1 MIPAQEAL
9 TRLKEGNRRFVA
21 GRTSGDDGRPRD
33 LSGGQA
39 PMAAILGCSD
49 SRVPA
54 EIVFD
59 QGPGDLF
66 IVRVAGNIASPTQ
79 IGSIEFAASVL
90 GTRLVVVL
98 GHQEC
103 GAVEA
108 ALEQLRAPISDISP
122 HLEEIVEHVRPALR
136 GLSDPTGKG
145 DPEALLQRAV
155 HANVMTQTEKL
166 RDASTILQRL
176 EREQGLMIVS
186 ATYSLRDCEVDFWE
200 SG

>member
-108 ALEQLRAPISDISP
+108 ALEQLRAPWKKSSNTS
-122 HLEEIVEHVRPALR
+122 VRHY
-136 GLSDPTGKG
+136 G
-145 DPEALLQRAV
+145 DFRIPRERV
-155 HANVMTQTEKL
+155 IRKL
-166 RDASTILQRL
+166 CCSVRSTRT
-176 EREQGLMIVS
+176 S
-186 ATYSLRDCEVDFWE
+186 
-200 SG
+200 